1 MTTIKDIYV
10 GKPDAKDEVETDGID
25 SFLKNYVVPTNFDI
39 ESLINGTK
47 CFVSGYKGTG
57 KTAVLYYLDH
67 ITREKDAQTVSSF
80 VFFKGDYSDLKKQ
93 EMQQLAKRITS
104 AISIGRD
111 VVLEGT
117 DFEIIWRWI
126 LYTRIIE
133 DNQNYNY
140 GIYNKNSDWDRF
152 EKVIGAI
159 SYDKKKR
166 FLSFPAKISLSLKDN
181 TQQNSVIPTCEID
194 FKNTKVEETENYR
207 TFARLI
213 DEADELFKN
222 LARTDIPY
230 YIYIDELEAY
240 YGDEVVFKR
249 DLRLIRDLLFTVKK
263 LNLVTSAKESC
274 STKIICSIRTEI
286 VNAINRFIVSKELN
300 KITSGFDVPLKWD
313 YTNTNSFNHP
323 IMQIL
328 VKRIEYGEK
337 KKGDFISE
345 KRLIEKWFPERIDN
359 SYAANYLL
367 NNSWCKPRD
376 IVRLIQ
382 AAQSNLAA
390 SNDKFNQYVIDTS
403 RKKYSQESLIEIQE
417 EMKALYTPDEIDCII
432 SCLTG
437 FKRVFSF
444 EEIQNKAKKYF
455 QNSVLD
461 LRLAEVLKDL
471 YRLGIIGNH
480 IPKSK
485 LYRWHHKGD
494 DEFILDDT
502 WMIIIHPALLS
513 ALSVNSIQDQI
524 IDKRN
529 IDFKAGE
536 KVNFTIKKIVDPFA
550 YGEIGKNGKLY
561 PAVLHISQVSFSFC
575 NSILDYLAEQET
587 YPAIVMGFNKR
598 YNNWELT
605 RKGLD

>member
-1 MTTIKDIYV
+1 MTTIRDIYV
-10 GKPDAKDEVETDGID
+10 GKPDAKDEVETDGMD
-25 SFLKNYVVPTNFDI
+25 SFLENYVVPTNFDI
-39 ESLINGTK
+39 ESLIYGSK

-104 AISIGRD
+104 AITIGRD

-140 GIYNKNSDWDRF
+140 GIYKNNSDWDKF

-166 FLSFPAKISLSLKDN
+166 YLSFPAKISLSLRD
-181 TQQNSVIPTCEID
+181 TLQQNSVIPTCEID
-194 FKNTKVEETENYR
+194 FKNTKVEETDNYKM
-207 TFARLI
+207 FARLI

-222 LARTDIPY
+222 LTRTDIPY

-240 YGDEVVFKR
+240 YGNDTVFKR

-263 LNLVTSAKESC
+263 LNIVMAMTESAD
-274 STKIICSIRTEI
+274 TKIICSIRTEI

-328 VKRIEYGEK
+328 VKRIEYGER
-337 KKGDFISE
+337 KKGDFRSE
-345 KRLIEKWFPERIDN
+345 KKLIEKWFPEKIDN
-359 SYAANYLL
+359 TYAANFLL

-382 AAQSNLAA
+382 AAQSNLTS
-390 SNDKFNQYVIDTS
+390 SNDKFNQSVIDTS

-417 EMKALYTPDEIDCII
+417 EMKALYTPNEIDCII

-444 EEIQNKAKKYF
+444 DEIKNKVNKFYK
-455 QNSVLD
+455 NSVLD
-461 LRLAEVLKDL
+461 TRLAEVLKDL
-471 YRLGIIGNH
+471 YRLGIVGNH

-485 LYRWHHKGD
+485 FYRWQHKGD

-513 ALSVNSIQDQI
+513 ALSVNSRQDQI
-524 IDKRN
+524 IDMHN
-529 IDFKAGE
+529 CDFKIGE
-536 KVNFTIKKIVDPFA
+536 IVDFKITKILEAFA
-550 YGEIGKNGKLY
+550 LGRITKNGRSF
-561 PAVLHISQVSFSFC
+561 PASLHISQVLDSYCC
-575 NSILDYLAEQET
+575 NILDHLGEQEICQ
-587 YPAIVMGFNKR
+587 AKVIGFNEKH
-598 YNNWELT
+598 NTWELT
-605 RKGLD
+605 RKGL